1 MLVIGHHFVI
11 FFFLMG
17 ISVKC
22 SKRSEVKNCDV
33 IFILSVLTQAEA
45 EESFAAFVPL
55 YSLFKQH
62 FIKTNIL

>member
-1 MLVIGHHFVI
+1 MLVIGHQFVI
-11 FFFLMG
+11 FFLMG

-33 IFILSVLTQAEA
+33 IFILSVLRQAEA

-55 YSLFKQH
+55 YSLFKQ
-62 FIKTNIL
+62 KY